1 MTFFV
6 NIKFVCITEKII
18 LCMILILTQIPW
30 GTGLPISREKSD
42 IHFRK
47 KNVAGSFTCGV
58 ELAVNGII
66 NGPD

>member
-1 MTFFV
+1 
-6 NIKFVCITEKII
+6 
-18 LCMILILTQIPW
+18 MILILTQIPW